1 MLHDFV
7 CCKKGTKGMPN
18 ISGHP
23 LFCRRNPPMP
33 PNDKWRSKM
42 TRKERAIW
50 YAAIAALAVHVVA
63 LTILE
68 YCGRIPAP
76 KTQAYA
82 AVDFV
87 DFEEVETRTM
97 EEAVRDRLEARM
109 QDRIS
114 NVSADRNARIGNETR
129 SSRADEAAMSEKVE
143 AELRAFEQA
152 AFDALADSRGNADSE
167 GVSRPERD
175 DLPIER
181 YEGWDERVA
190 GKVTAEYDLGG
201 RKALNLDIPG
211 YRCQGGG
218 VVTLAIVVSPGGDVL
233 EASLT
238 SIASGG
244 GDTMANCLEAEA
256 LRSVRQCRFQS
267 RADAPRRQSGTLTY
281 RFISQ

>member
-7 CCKKGTKGMPN
+7 CCKKGTKGMSN
-18 ISGHP
+18 VRGHP
-23 LFCRRNPPMP
+23 LFCRRNPLMS
-33 PNDKWRSKM
+33 PNDKPTFAM
-42 TRKERAIW
+42 VRKERAAW
-50 YAAIAALAVHVVA
+50 HAAIAALLVHVVA
-63 LTILE
+63 LGILE

-76 KTQAYA
+76 QTQSYA

-87 DFEEVETRTM
+87 DFEAPETRTM
-97 EEAVRDRLEARM
+97 EEAVRERLEARM
-109 QDRIS
+109 KDRIS
-114 NVSADRNARIGNETR
+114 NVSADRNARVGDETR
-129 SSRADEAAMSEKVE
+129 SSRADEAAISEEVE

-152 AFDALADSRGNADSE
+152 AFDALADGRGNAE
-167 GVSRPERD
+167 IERGARPERD

-211 YRCQGGG
+211 YRCRGGG
-218 VVTLAIVVSPGGDVL
+218 VVKLAIVVSPSGDVL
-233 EASLT
+233 EASLM

-244 GDTMANCLEAEA
+244 GDAMANCLEAEA
-256 LRSVRQCRFQS
+256 LRSAHQCRFQS